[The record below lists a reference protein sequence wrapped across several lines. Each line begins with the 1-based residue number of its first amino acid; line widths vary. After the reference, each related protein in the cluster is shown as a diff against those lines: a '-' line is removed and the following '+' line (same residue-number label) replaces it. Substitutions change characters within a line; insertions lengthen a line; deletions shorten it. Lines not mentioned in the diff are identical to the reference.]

1 MRIINSTTELAP
13 LDTVRPHPR
22 NPRQGD
28 TGAIHESI
36 EANGFY
42 GAIIAQKSTGF
53 ILAGNHRWQAAQQSA
68 ATEIPITWVD
78 VDDDHALRI
87 LLADNRTN
95 DLASYDENALAEIL
109 KEIHEAHGN
118 LIGTGYDGD
127 DLDQL
132 LEDLG
137 LEVEQQAAPDA
148 QVDKADEL
156 REKWGTELGQ
166 LWAIGPHRLLCGDST
181 KPETYERLM
190 NGRKADMVFTDPP
203 WNVAIGGDNNP
214 RHRQREGLANDN
226 LPAADFRAFLTGFAA
241 QALKHLEGDF
251 YCVLGA
257 SEWPTLD
264 SVLREV
270 GYHWSATIIW
280 AKDRFVL
287 GRSKYHRRYEPIWYG
302 WPTKGRSSYL
312 GDRTQDDVWEIGRPG
327 ISEEHPTM
335 KPIELPE
342 RAIKNSCPRDGIVLE
357 PFAGAGSTM
366 LAAQQT
372 GRAAYGIEL
381 APKYVAVILQRFKD
395 AGLTPELTK

>member
-1 MRIINSTTELAP
+1 MQIINNTSELAP

-28 TGAIHESI
+28 TGAIHQSI

-53 ILAGNHRWQAAQQSA
+53 ILAGNHRWQAARQA
-68 ATEIPITWVD
+68 GATEIPITWVD

-95 DLASYDENALAEIL
+95 DLATYDDAALAEIL
-109 KEIHEAHGN
+109 KDIHAEHGS
-118 LIGTGYDGD
+118 LAGTGYDGD
-127 DLDQL
+127 ALDEL
-132 LEDLG
+132 LADLG
-137 LEVEQQAAPDA
+137 QAPEPGPVPEA
-148 QVDKADEL
+148 QVDRAAEL
-156 REKWGTELGQ
+156 QVEWGTEVGQ

-181 KPETYERLM
+181 KPEIYERLM

-226 LPAADFRAFLTGFAA
+226 LSAADFRAFLTGFAA

-264 SVLREV
+264 SVLREI
-270 GYHWSATIIW
+270 GYHWSATII
-280 AKDRFVL
+280 
-287 GRSKYHRRYEPIWYG
+287 GRK
-302 WPTKGRSSYL
+302 T
-312 GDRTQDDVWEIGRPG
+312 
-327 ISEEHPTM
+327 
-335 KPIELPE
+335 
-342 RAIKNSCPRDGIVLE
+342 ASCSAAANTTADTSPSGTAGQPR
-357 PFAGAGSTM
+357 AGAATSVTARRTTCGKSSALTCPKST
-366 LAAQQT
+366 
-372 GRAAYGIEL
+372 
-381 APKYVAVILQRFKD
+381 P
-395 AGLTPELTK
+395 P